1 MDHKGGHVEAPH
13 STQSVLVPILR
24 YKSMIYSVPLIL
36 YRSNVII
43 TCLHTTIEQ
52 IKKLRQSS
60 SIEHEFSIFVV
71 PRRTL
76 VCNKILE
83 DAGVLGDVSVEEF
96 PLYFIPLEQDVLSLE
111 LVDSFGDLY
120 LVPSVPVNMA

>member
-1 MDHKGGHVEAPH
+1 LLPI
-13 STQSVLVPILR
+13 VLTPSSR
-24 YKSMIYSVPLIL
+24 A
-36 YRSNVII
+36 NII
-43 TCLHTTIEQ
+43 QEQ
-52 IKKLRQSS
+52 IKRLQQSS
-60 SIEHEFSIFVV
+60 SIEHEFSIFIV

-111 LVDSFGDLY
+111 LADSFGDLY
-120 LVPSVPVNMA
+120 LVC